1 MITPPATSLVRIRKE
16 NGFVVGAGFLID
28 NEQHL
33 PGGNHTDLQKR
44 LQQAI
49 RAAQVVVLALSPQTS
64 SWQTVR
70 EHLRLADL
78 YSRRLIQVWVSDD
91 EPPAHRYSSSALQTA
106 WVDTRTTPHEV
117 VLQAIK
123 SNLSQ
128 QRTITGLL
136 DPFSVEDLPWEPR
149 NPYKGLRAFRED
161 DKDDFFGRDDLVSE
175 LLTDIEKMLAVEPS
189 AENQG
194 RFLTLIGP
202 SGSGKSSVVMAG
214 LLPQLK
220 QGGKLTHSEQW
231 VYLTPIVPGEHPL
244 QALVNTLRPHLP
256 DIEPEILQKKLETGS
271 TLALH
276 QLIIPLV
283 KQWGTRV
290 VLVVDQFEE
299 LFTQTRSQDEQRR
312 FIELLQVAAT
322 EPGGPLLVLLT
333 LRADFYHRLM
343 EYPEF
348 YQLVTPRMKPLLPLK
363 VEALRKT
370 IVQPALASDVQL
382 IFEGTLIGDLLFE
395 VQGQTGALPLLQF
408 ALEQLFERRN
418 GHRITLRAYR
428 DIEGVKGALKLH
440 AEKTYSALPSET
452 HRKLAQALFLRL
464 IEPGNA
470 EQETSRRR
478 TDLTEFAFDDI
489 HQTNLMQETID
500 ALVNARLL
508 TINGNKHAE
517 TVTSESNQKALI
529 STRAKTTTIEVSH
542 EALITEWPLL
552 KSWVSE
558 ARKDLPLQHAIRE
571 DAADWEQ
578 NNRPADRLYRGTQLK
593 EARAWATRNIASR
606 QEQAFLRA
614 SATRRVRSVM
624 MVLVVL
630 LLVVASS
637 GIAGWLALHQPPDPR
652 YVTNADNDGVGS
664 LRWAIANTPIGDTIT
679 FDPRLIGKA
688 IVLKSADIHTG
699 SKKLKIQGLGKER
712 LVIGSK
718 NNINVIIDPGASV
731 IISDVAFKGS
741 SLAIADEGG
750 LTLTNSTVSGN
761 SATGSGGGIYNVGT
775 LSLTNSTVSGN
786 SAASGGGIYNWRT
799 LSLTNSTISGNSAV
813 IEGGGMS
820 ISPETDPLYNLS
832 AVVRFCTIYNNHG
845 TAGFGDEGIWIDQSI
860 EPTRV
865 HIHASIVAGKPNDMT
880 SVISGKFTSDDYNV
894 IQNLAQAGFKP
905 APHDQSVSG
914 SDLSK
919 LFDVQEGLRKNGDPT
934 ATYKLF
940 SSKENPAINVI
951 PLDVCHVKDIF
962 DKGRQ
967 EYIDQRGMPRPGGK
981 KQRCDIGAYESSG

>member
-1 MITPPATSLVRIRKE
+1 MILK
-16 NGFVVGAGFLID
+16 
-28 NEQHL
+28 
-33 PGGNHTDLQKR
+33 
-44 LQQAI
+44 
-49 RAAQVVVLALSPQTS
+49 
-64 SWQTVR
+64 
-70 EHLRLADL
+70 LR
-78 YSRRLIQVWVSDD
+78 
-91 EPPAHRYSSSALQTA
+91 
-106 WVDTRTTPHEV
+106 
-117 VLQAIK
+117 
-123 SNLSQ
+123 
-128 QRTITGLL
+128 G
-136 DPFSVEDLPWEPR
+136 LPWS
-149 NPYKGLRAFRED
+149 RAL
-161 DKDDFFGRDDLVSE
+161 KDDFFGRDDLLGE
-175 LLTDIEKMLAVEPS
+175 LLTDIEKMLAVESS

-194 RFLTLIGP
+194 RFLKLIGP

-214 LLPQLK
+214 LLPQLR

-231 VYLTPIVPGEHPL
+231 VYLTPIVPGEHFL
-244 QALVNTLRPHLP
+244 QALMNTLRSHLP
-256 DIEPEILQKKLETGS
+256 DTEPEILQKKLETGS

-322 EPGGPLLVLLT
+322 EPGGSLLVLLT
-333 LRADFYHRLM
+333 LRSYFYHRLI

-428 DIEGVKGALKLH
+428 EIGGVKGALQLH
-440 AEKTYSALPSET
+440 AEKTYSALPSEK
-452 HRKLAQALFLRL
+452 HRKFAQALFLRL

-470 EQETSRRR
+470 EQETSRRQ
-478 TDLTEFAFDDI
+478 TFLTEFAFDDMQ
-489 HQTNLMQETID
+489 QTNLMHETID

-529 STRAKTTTIEVSH
+529 SASVTTTTVEVSH
-542 EALITEWPLL
+542 EALITEWSRL
-552 KSWVSE
+552 KSWVSA
-558 ARKDLPLQHAIRE
+558 ARKDLPLQHAISD

-578 NNRPADRLYRGTQLK
+578 NNCPADRLYRGTQLK
-593 EARAWATRNIASR
+593 EARAWAKRNIASR

-614 SATRRVRSVM
+614 SATMRGRSVM

-679 FDPRLIGKA
+679 FDPRLTGKA

-761 SATGSGGGIYNVGT
+761 SA
-775 LSLTNSTVSGN
+775 
-786 SAASGGGIYNWRT
+786 ASGDGIISRSGT

-832 AVVRFCTIYNNHG
+832 AVVRFCTIFNNPG
-845 TAGFGDEGIWIDQSI
+845 TELFGDDGIWIDQSI
-860 EPTRV
+860 DPTRV
-865 HIHASIVAGKPNDMT
+865 RIHASIVAGKPNDTT

-940 SSKENPAINVI
+940 SSKDNPAINVI
-951 PLDVCHVKDIF
+951 PLDVCHAKDIF

-967 EYIDQRGMPRPGGK
+967 EYIDQRGMSRPGGK

>member
-1 MITPPATSLVRIRKE
+1 MILK
-16 NGFVVGAGFLID
+16 
-28 NEQHL
+28 
-33 PGGNHTDLQKR
+33 
-44 LQQAI
+44 
-49 RAAQVVVLALSPQTS
+49 
-64 SWQTVR
+64 
-70 EHLRLADL
+70 LR
-78 YSRRLIQVWVSDD
+78 
-91 EPPAHRYSSSALQTA
+91 
-106 WVDTRTTPHEV
+106 
-117 VLQAIK
+117 
-123 SNLSQ
+123 
-128 QRTITGLL
+128 G
-136 DPFSVEDLPWEPR
+136 LPWS
-149 NPYKGLRAFRED
+149 RAL
-161 DKDDFFGRDDLVSE
+161 KDDFFGRDDLLGE
-175 LLTDIEKMLAVEPS
+175 LLTDIEKMLAVESS

-214 LLPQLK
+214 LLPQLR

-256 DIEPEILQKKLETGS
+256 DTEPEILQKKLETGS

-395 VQGQTGALPLLQF
+395 VQGQAGALPLLQF

-418 GHRITLRAYR
+418 GHRITLQAYR
-428 DIEGVKGALKLH
+428 EIGGVKGALQLH
-440 AEKTYSALPSET
+440 AEKIYLALPSEK

-478 TDLTEFAFDDI
+478 TFLTEFAFDDMQ
-489 HQTNLMQETID
+489 QTNLMHETID

-529 STRAKTTTIEVSH
+529 SASVTTTTVEVSH
-542 EALITEWPLL
+542 EALITEWSRL

-558 ARKDLPLQHAIRE
+558 ARKDLPLQHAISD

-578 NNRPADRLYRGTQLK
+578 NNCPADRLYRGTQLK

-761 SATGSGGGIYNVGT
+761 SA
-775 LSLTNSTVSGN
+775 
-786 SAASGGGIYNWRT
+786 ASGGGISSRSGT

>member
-1 MITPPATSLVRIRKE
+1 
-16 NGFVVGAGFLID
+16 
-28 NEQHL
+28 
-33 PGGNHTDLQKR
+33 
-44 LQQAI
+44 
-49 RAAQVVVLALSPQTS
+49 
-64 SWQTVR
+64 
-70 EHLRLADL
+70 
-78 YSRRLIQVWVSDD
+78 
-91 EPPAHRYSSSALQTA
+91 
-106 WVDTRTTPHEV
+106 
-117 VLQAIK
+117 
-123 SNLSQ
+123 
-128 QRTITGLL
+128 
-136 DPFSVEDLPWEPR
+136 
-149 NPYKGLRAFRED
+149 
-161 DKDDFFGRDDLVSE
+161 
-175 LLTDIEKMLAVEPS
+175 MLAVEPS

-464 IEPGNA
+464 IELGNA

-664 LRWAIANTPIGDTIT
+664 LRWAIAK
-679 FDPRLIGKA
+679 R
-688 IVLKSADIHTG
+688 
-699 SKKLKIQGLGKER
+699 
-712 LVIGSK
+712 
-718 NNINVIIDPGASV
+718 
-731 IISDVAFKGS
+731 
-741 SLAIADEGG
+741 
-750 LTLTNSTVSGN
+750 
-761 SATGSGGGIYNVGT
+761 
-775 LSLTNSTVSGN
+775 
-786 SAASGGGIYNWRT
+786 
-799 LSLTNSTISGNSAV
+799 
-813 IEGGGMS
+813 
-820 ISPETDPLYNLS
+820 
-832 AVVRFCTIYNNHG
+832 
-845 TAGFGDEGIWIDQSI
+845 
-860 EPTRV
+860 
-865 HIHASIVAGKPNDMT
+865 
-880 SVISGKFTSDDYNV
+880 
-894 IQNLAQAGFKP
+894 
-905 APHDQSVSG
+905 
-914 SDLSK
+914 
-919 LFDVQEGLRKNGDPT
+919 
-934 ATYKLF
+934 
-940 SSKENPAINVI
+940 
-951 PLDVCHVKDIF
+951 
-962 DKGRQ
+962 
-967 EYIDQRGMPRPGGK
+967 
-981 KQRCDIGAYESSG
+981 

>member
-1 MITPPATSLVRIRKE
+1 MILK
-16 NGFVVGAGFLID
+16 
-28 NEQHL
+28 
-33 PGGNHTDLQKR
+33 
-44 LQQAI
+44 
-49 RAAQVVVLALSPQTS
+49 
-64 SWQTVR
+64 
-70 EHLRLADL
+70 LR
-78 YSRRLIQVWVSDD
+78 
-91 EPPAHRYSSSALQTA
+91 
-106 WVDTRTTPHEV
+106 
-117 VLQAIK
+117 
-123 SNLSQ
+123 
-128 QRTITGLL
+128 G
-136 DPFSVEDLPWEPR
+136 LPWS
-149 NPYKGLRAFRED
+149 RAL
-161 DKDDFFGRDDLVSE
+161 KDDFFGRDDLLGE
-175 LLTDIEKMLAVEPS
+175 LLTDIEKMLAVESS

-214 LLPQLK
+214 LLPQLR

-256 DIEPEILQKKLETGS
+256 DIDPEILQKKLETGS

-299 LFTQTRSQDEQRR
+299 LFTQTRSQDKQRR

-395 VQGQTGALPLLQF
+395 VQGQAGTLPLLQF

-428 DIEGVKGALKLH
+428 EIGGVKGALQLH
-440 AEKTYSALPSET
+440 AEKTFFALPSES

-478 TDLTEFAFDDI
+478 TFLTEFAFDDMQ
-489 HQTNLMQETID
+489 QTNLMHETID

-517 TVTSESNQKALI
+517 TVTRESDQKALI
-529 STRAKTTTIEVSH
+529 SASVTTTTVEVSH
-542 EALITEWPLL
+542 EALITEWSRL

-558 ARKDLPLQHAIRE
+558 ARKDLPLQHAISD

-578 NNRPADRLYRGTQLK
+578 NNCPADRLYRGTQLK
-593 EARAWATRNIASR
+593 EARAWAKRNIASR

-614 SATRRVRSVM
+614 SATMRVRSVM

-679 FDPRLIGKA
+679 FDPRLTGKA

-786 SAASGGGIYNWRT
+786 SAASCGGISSRSGT

-951 PLDVCHVKDIF
+951 PLDVCHVKDIY
-962 DKGRQ
+962 DKCR
-967 EYIDQRGMPRPGGK
+967 
-981 KQRCDIGAYESSG
+981 

>member
-1 MITPPATSLVRIRKE
+1 MILK
-16 NGFVVGAGFLID
+16 
-28 NEQHL
+28 
-33 PGGNHTDLQKR
+33 
-44 LQQAI
+44 
-49 RAAQVVVLALSPQTS
+49 
-64 SWQTVR
+64 
-70 EHLRLADL
+70 LR
-78 YSRRLIQVWVSDD
+78 
-91 EPPAHRYSSSALQTA
+91 
-106 WVDTRTTPHEV
+106 
-117 VLQAIK
+117 
-123 SNLSQ
+123 
-128 QRTITGLL
+128 G
-136 DPFSVEDLPWEPR
+136 LPWS
-149 NPYKGLRAFRED
+149 RAL
-161 DKDDFFGRDDLVSE
+161 KDDFFGRDDLLGE
-175 LLTDIEKMLAVEPS
+175 LLTDIEKMLAVESS

-214 LLPQLK
+214 LLPQLR

-244 QALVNTLRPHLP
+244 QALMNTLRPHLP
-256 DIEPEILQKKLETGS
+256 DTEPEILQKKLETGS

-395 VQGQTGALPLLQF
+395 VQGQAGALPLLQF

-428 DIEGVKGALKLH
+428 EIGGVKGALQLH
-440 AEKTYSALPSET
+440 AEKTFFALPSES
-452 HRKLAQALFLRL
+452 HRKLARALFLRL
-464 IEPGNA
+464 IELGNA

-761 SATGSGGGIYNVGT
+761 SATEGGGIYNVGT

-786 SAASGGGIYNWRT
+786 SAASGGGISSRSGT

-940 SSKENPAINVI
+940 SSKDNPAINVI
-951 PLDVCHVKDIF
+951 PLDVCHAKDIF

-967 EYIDQRGMPRPGGK
+967 EYIDQRGMSRPGGK

>member
-1 MITPPATSLVRIRKE
+1 MILK
-16 NGFVVGAGFLID
+16 
-28 NEQHL
+28 
-33 PGGNHTDLQKR
+33 
-44 LQQAI
+44 
-49 RAAQVVVLALSPQTS
+49 
-64 SWQTVR
+64 
-70 EHLRLADL
+70 LR
-78 YSRRLIQVWVSDD
+78 
-91 EPPAHRYSSSALQTA
+91 
-106 WVDTRTTPHEV
+106 
-117 VLQAIK
+117 
-123 SNLSQ
+123 
-128 QRTITGLL
+128 G
-136 DPFSVEDLPWEPR
+136 LPWS
-149 NPYKGLRAFRED
+149 RAL
-161 DKDDFFGRDDLVSE
+161 KDDFFGRDDLLGE
-175 LLTDIEKMLAVEPS
+175 LLTDIEKMLAVESS

-214 LLPQLK
+214 LLPQLR

-256 DIEPEILQKKLETGS
+256 DIDPEILQKKLETGS

-614 SATRRVRSVM
+614 SATMRVRSVM

-761 SATGSGGGIYNVGT
+761 SAAIGGGI
-775 LSLTNSTVSGN
+775 SSRSG
-786 SAASGGGIYNWRT
+786 T

>member
-1 MITPPATSLVRIRKE
+1 MILK
-16 NGFVVGAGFLID
+16 
-28 NEQHL
+28 
-33 PGGNHTDLQKR
+33 
-44 LQQAI
+44 
-49 RAAQVVVLALSPQTS
+49 
-64 SWQTVR
+64 
-70 EHLRLADL
+70 LR
-78 YSRRLIQVWVSDD
+78 
-91 EPPAHRYSSSALQTA
+91 
-106 WVDTRTTPHEV
+106 
-117 VLQAIK
+117 
-123 SNLSQ
+123 
-128 QRTITGLL
+128 G
-136 DPFSVEDLPWEPR
+136 LPWS
-149 NPYKGLRAFRED
+149 RAL
-161 DKDDFFGRDDLVSE
+161 KDDFFGRDDLLGE
-175 LLTDIEKMLAVEPS
+175 LLTDIEKMLAVESS

-214 LLPQLK
+214 LLPQLR

-256 DIEPEILQKKLETGS
+256 DIDPEILQKKLETGS

-395 VQGQTGALPLLQF
+395 VQGQAGTLPLLQF

-418 GHRITLRAYR
+418 GHRITLQAYR
-428 DIEGVKGALKLH
+428 EIGGVKGALQLH
-440 AEKTYSALPSET
+440 AEKIYLALPSET
-452 HRKLAQALFLRL
+452 HRNLAQTLFLRL

-786 SAASGGGIYNWRT
+786 SAASGGGISSRSGT

>member
-1 MITPPATSLVRIRKE
+1 MILK
-16 NGFVVGAGFLID
+16 
-28 NEQHL
+28 
-33 PGGNHTDLQKR
+33 
-44 LQQAI
+44 
-49 RAAQVVVLALSPQTS
+49 
-64 SWQTVR
+64 
-70 EHLRLADL
+70 LR
-78 YSRRLIQVWVSDD
+78 
-91 EPPAHRYSSSALQTA
+91 
-106 WVDTRTTPHEV
+106 
-117 VLQAIK
+117 
-123 SNLSQ
+123 
-128 QRTITGLL
+128 G
-136 DPFSVEDLPWEPR
+136 LPWS
-149 NPYKGLRAFRED
+149 RAL
-161 DKDDFFGRDDLVSE
+161 KDDFFGRDDLLGE
-175 LLTDIEKMLAVEPS
+175 LLTDIEKMLAVESS

-214 LLPQLK
+214 LLPQLR

-256 DIEPEILQKKLETGS
+256 DIDPEILQKKLETGS
-271 TLALH
+271 TLPLH

-395 VQGQTGALPLLQF
+395 VQGQAGTLPLLQF
-408 ALEQLFERRN
+408 ALEQLFERLN
-418 GHRITLRAYR
+418 VHRITLLAYR
-428 DIEGVKGALKLH
+428 EIVGVKGALQLH
-440 AEKTYSALPSET
+440 AEKTFFALPSVS
-452 HRKLAQALFLRL
+452 HRKLAQSLFIRL
-464 IEPGNA
+464 IEAGKA

-478 TDLTEFAFDDI
+478 TFLTEFAFDDMQ
-489 HQTNLMQETID
+489 QTNLMHETID

-529 STRAKTTTIEVSH
+529 SASVTTTTVEVSH
-542 EALITEWPLL
+542 EALITEWSRL

-558 ARKDLPLQHAIRE
+558 ARKDLPLQHAISD

-578 NNRPADRLYRGTQLK
+578 NNCPADRLYRGTQLK
-593 EARAWATRNIASR
+593 EARAWAKRNIASR

-614 SATRRVRSVM
+614 SATMRVRSVM

-679 FDPRLIGKA
+679 FDPRLTGKA

-761 SATGSGGGIYNVGT
+761 SAKEGGGIYNWRTLSLTNSTISGNATAGFGGGIYNGGKT

-786 SAASGGGIYNWRT
+786 SAAIDGGISSISAT

>member
-1 MITPPATSLVRIRKE
+1 MILK
-16 NGFVVGAGFLID
+16 
-28 NEQHL
+28 
-33 PGGNHTDLQKR
+33 
-44 LQQAI
+44 
-49 RAAQVVVLALSPQTS
+49 
-64 SWQTVR
+64 
-70 EHLRLADL
+70 LR
-78 YSRRLIQVWVSDD
+78 
-91 EPPAHRYSSSALQTA
+91 
-106 WVDTRTTPHEV
+106 
-117 VLQAIK
+117 
-123 SNLSQ
+123 
-128 QRTITGLL
+128 G
-136 DPFSVEDLPWEPR
+136 LPWS
-149 NPYKGLRAFRED
+149 RAL
-161 DKDDFFGRDDLVSE
+161 KDDFFGRDDLLGE
-175 LLTDIEKMLAVEPS
+175 LLTDIEKMLAVESS

-214 LLPQLK
+214 LLPQLR

-244 QALVNTLRPHLP
+244 QALMNTLRPHLP
-256 DIEPEILQKKLETGS
+256 DTEPEILQKKLETGS

-322 EPGGPLLVLLT
+322 ETGGPLLVLLT

-395 VQGQTGALPLLQF
+395 VQGQAGTLPLLQF

-428 DIEGVKGALKLH
+428 EIGGVKGALQLH
-440 AEKTYSALPSET
+440 AEKTFFALPSES

-478 TDLTEFAFDDI
+478 TFLTEFAFDDMQ
-489 HQTNLMQETID
+489 QTNLMHETID

-529 STRAKTTTIEVSH
+529 SASVTTTTVEVSH
-542 EALITEWPLL
+542 EALITEWSRL

-558 ARKDLPLQHAIRE
+558 ARKDLPLQHAISD

-578 NNRPADRLYRGTQLK
+578 NNCPADRLYRGTQLK
-593 EARAWATRNIASR
+593 EARAWAKRNIASR

-679 FDPRLIGKA
+679 FDPRLTGKA

-786 SAASGGGIYNWRT
+786 SAASCGGISSRSGT

-951 PLDVCHVKDIF
+951 PLDVCHVKDIY
-962 DKGRQ
+962 DKCR
-967 EYIDQRGMPRPGGK
+967 
-981 KQRCDIGAYESSG
+981 